1 MEPVRVRDEGVADAM
16 EIIFRKLN
24 AHPRTRF
31 ELDRYLR
38 EKNISEST
46 RFDALDRV
54 TEMGYIDDREFAR
67 AWVHSRIRS
76 RGLAPA
82 VLQRELASK
91 GVSPEF
97 IEEALAGVDPEHT
110 RTRAYELAEKKMR
123 SLTSV
128 SPQIAVQRIYSLL
141 QRKGYR
147 SAEALEI
154 ARSVV
159 AVRVE
164 EEISEENMDQDV
176 DSEVYRTTE

>member
-1 MEPVRVRDEGVADAM
+1 M

-24 AHPRTRF
+24 AQPRTRF
-31 ELDRYLR
+31 ELDRFLR
-38 EKNISEST
+38 EKCITDSVRHE
-46 RFDALDRV
+46 ALDRV

-67 AWVHSRIRS
+67 AWVQSRIRS
-76 RGLAPA
+76 RGLAPM
-82 VLQRELASK
+82 VLQRELVSK

-97 IEEALAGVDPEHT
+97 IEEALAGVDPGYT
-110 RTRAYELAEKKMR
+110 RLRAYELAEKKMR

-128 SPQIAVQRIYSLL
+128 STQVAIQRIYSLL

-159 AVRVE
+159 AMRADAEIPE
-164 EEISEENMDQDV
+164 E
-176 DSEVYRTTE
+176 

>member
-1 MEPVRVRDEGVADAM
+1 MEPVRFRDEGVAYAM

-46 RFDALDRV
+46 RHDALDRV

-82 VLQRELASK
+82 VLQRELTSK

-110 RTRAYELAEKKMR
+110 RSRGYELAEKKMR

-128 SPQIAVQRIYSLL
+128 SPQIAIQRIYSLL

-147 SAEALEI
+147 SAESLEI
-154 ARSVV
+154 ARHVV
-159 AVRVE
+159 
-164 EEISEENMDQDV
+164 SLHSDV
-176 DSEVYRTTE
+176 GFEQEFAPGLEPLGD